1 MTVAK
6 VWDGAQWVSIVG
18 AQGPKGDQGA
28 QGPTETYVQPDDPGA
43 VSNGALWVDTDQG
56 VPVAVVSAITQAY
69 SITAGYTKDRAMNPQ
84 AMTLGEVATV
94 LATLIDDMKAAGLIN
109 P

>member
-6 VWDGAQWVSIVG
+6 VWDGSGWIPVLGVQGPRGDTG
-18 AQGPKGDQGA
+18 AQGPKGDTGA
-28 QGPTETYVQPDDPGA
+28 QGPPG
-43 VSNGALWVDTDQG
+43 GQ
-56 VPVAVVSAITQAY
+56 VAQSYAIT
-69 SITAGYTKDRAMNPQ
+69 SGYTKDRAMNPQ

-94 LATLIDDMKAAGLIN
+94 LATLIDDMKAAGLIQ